1 MPKRKTISDIAKA
14 CDVSPS
20 TVSLV
25 LNNSPKIS
33 AATRDKVLAV
43 IAQHGYRPNVQAR
56 NLAFQSSRTVSVVL
70 PDIDH
75 VFADH
80 YFGEILSGVYAGAT
94 NLGYK
99 VLIDLANKK
108 FIQTQE
114 YLQILDE
121 QRADGMLVA
130 GATNYDQYLSVFSN
144 SDRPFMLVNHY
155 FPDLGINFV
164 SADARASARAA
175 AEHLL
180 SLGHRHI
187 GVISGTNIQT
197 ATDFLETFGKC
208 LADAGIKEE
217 NRPWA
222 DGRFSDEMGYEAARV
237 ILALNSKLTAIMAGN
252 GKMAIGAMR
261 FAQEQGLK
269 VPEDISVMAADDSN
283 LLTLVAPKISAID
296 NHLYDLGTK
305 ATQKLIALSRGEI
318 RSCREFLPVELKIR
332 ESTGPARKKK

>member
-33 AATRDKVLAV
+33 TSTRDKVLAV

-114 YLQILDE
+114 YIQILDE
-121 QRADGMLVA
+121 QRADGMLVV
-130 GATNYDQYLSVFSN
+130 GATNYDQYLSVFSKAE
-144 SDRPFMLVNHY
+144 RPLMLVNHY
-155 FPDLGINFV
+155 FPDFDISFV
-164 SADARASARAA
+164 ASDARASARTA

-180 SLGHRHI
+180 SLGHRAI

-197 ATDFLETFGKC
+197 ATDFLETFEKC
-208 LADAGIKEE
+208 LADAGVKEE

-222 DGRFSDEMGYEAARV
+222 DGRFSDEMGYEAARIV
-237 ILALNSKLTAIMAGN
+237 LSLNPKLTAIMAGN
-252 GKMAIGAMR
+252 SKMAIGAMR
-261 FAQEQGLK
+261 FAQEQGMRI
-269 VPEDISVMAADDSN
+269 PDDMSVMSADDSN
-283 LLTLVAPKISAID
+283 LLTLVAPKITAID
-296 NHLYDLGTK
+296 NHLFDLGTK
-305 ATQKLIALSRGEI
+305 ATQNLIALSRSEI
-318 RSCREFLPVELKIR
+318 RSCREFLPVELKVR
-332 ESTGPARKKK
+332 GSTGPARKKK